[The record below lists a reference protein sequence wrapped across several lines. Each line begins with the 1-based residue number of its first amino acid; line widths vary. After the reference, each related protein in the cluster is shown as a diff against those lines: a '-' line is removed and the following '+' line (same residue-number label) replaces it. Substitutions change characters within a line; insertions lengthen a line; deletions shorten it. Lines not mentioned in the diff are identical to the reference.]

1 MPGLVVSSDSGFA
14 VIRMAGKCRVVMAN
28 AVRPSVSKEIASV
41 VSLHRN
47 DKFRIVMA
55 NAVRPSVSKEIA
67 SVVSLH
73 RNDKIRIVMANAV
86 WRSVSKEIAA
96 PCIQHGSQQEAC
108 GKFSRECQEPLV
120 SVKMRKR
127 AV

>member
-28 AVRPSVSKEIASV
+28 AVR
-41 VSLHRN
+41 
-47 DKFRIVMA
+47 
-55 NAVRPSVSKEIA
+55 
-67 SVVSLH
+67 
-73 RNDKIRIVMANAV
+73 
-86 WRSVSKEIAA
+86 RSTGKEIAA

-108 GKFSRECQEPLV
+108 GKFSRESQEPLA